1 MISLNQDRAVE
12 LNEGCL
18 LMNILFY
25 LIRYPGIG
33 GIESVTRLVAEQLN
47 VSYNVN
53 VTILSFGQQGD
64 SACSFAKIL
73 KMPNSKEW
81 CAKEN
86 YDFAEKVI
94 DEGNFD
100 YIVYQDSYANIQD
113 VIFTAAKKHNVRVL
127 VFEHNTPLYVLK
139 NAVSRPLLSWH
150 GIKSR
155 LAVLY
160 RITQSVLRKRNLLK
174 NCYKYVL
181 LSSRFIPEFC
191 RYTFAWK
198 SKDKITYINNPV
210 MIKEV
215 KVAEKENVILCVA
228 QLAYRKRVDLML
240 KAWAKIY
247 SRLPEWKFQIVG
259 DGVERCHLENFV
271 IENKIPRVE
280 FIGYANPD
288 AYYLKAKIFWMT
300 SSFEGWGMTLVECMQ
315 NECVPVVYNSFS
327 SLLDIVDDE
336 KNGFVVKKLDEQAF
350 IRKTIMI
357 ADDDQLRTQMA
368 KDAAKKARRFD
379 VKVIAEKW
387 AELLGIIA

>member
-1 MISLNQDRAVE
+1 
-12 LNEGCL
+12 
-18 LMNILFY
+18 MNILFY

-33 GIESVTRLVAEQLN
+33 GIESVTHLVAEQLN
-47 VSYNVN
+47 ISYNVN
-53 VTILSFGQQGD
+53 VTILSFLQQGD
-64 SACSFAKIL
+64 SVCSFAKLL
-73 KMPNSKEW
+73 KMPNSKDW

-86 YDFAEKVI
+86 YDFADKVI

-100 YIVYQDSYANIQD
+100 YVVYQDSYANIQD

-139 NAVSRPLLSWH
+139 NAVSHPLLSWH

-155 LAVLY
+155 LAVPY

-181 LSSRFIPEFC
+181 LSSRFIPEFF

-210 MIKEV
+210 KIKKV
-215 KVAEKENVILCVA
+215 KVAEKKNVILCVA

-240 KAWAKIY
+240 NAWKKT
-247 SRLPEWKFQIVG
+247 SFRLPEWKFQIVG
-259 DGVERCHLENFV
+259 DGEERNRLERIV
-271 IENKIPRVE
+271 IEKNIPRVE

-288 AYYLKAKIFWMT
+288 TYYQKAKIFWMT

-315 NECVPVVYNSFS
+315 NECVPIAYNSFS
-327 SLLDIVDDE
+327 SLLDIVDDK
-336 KNGFVVKKLDEQAF
+336 KNGFVVKNLNENDF
-350 IRKTIMI
+350 IKKTIMLVN
-357 ADDDQLRTQMA
+357 DEHLRNRMA
-368 KDAAKKARRFD
+368 KNAAEKARLFD
-379 VKVIAEKW
+379 VNVITEKW
-387 AELLGIIA
+387 AKLLEIKKE